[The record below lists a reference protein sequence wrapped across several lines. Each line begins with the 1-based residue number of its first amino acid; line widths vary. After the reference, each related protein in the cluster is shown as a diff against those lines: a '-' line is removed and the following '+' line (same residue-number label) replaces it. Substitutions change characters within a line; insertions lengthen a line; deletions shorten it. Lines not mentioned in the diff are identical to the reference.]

1 MRKMKME
8 ACAVAQILQEL

>member
-1 MRKMKME
+1 MKME